1 MATNN
6 DIARASLDLAKK
18 MFKEFTGTTIEMAR
32 ELIQLEDTLN
42 AISSDIPKAED
53 EKVKIDTPLEKK
65 VAEPVINK
73 VSSKAVLPI
82 DDSDDLPF

>member
-6 DIARASLDLAKK
+6 DIARACLDLAKK

-42 AISSDIPKAED
+42 AISSDIPKTED
-53 EKVKIDTPLEKK
+53 DKVNVSTPEKK

-73 VSSKAVLPI
+73 IKSTPTKPI
-82 DDSDDLPF
+82 EEDEPLPF

>member
-42 AISSDIPKAED
+42 AISFDLPKAEN
-53 EKVKIDTPLEKK
+53 EKVNVSTPEKK

>member
-53 EKVKIDTPLEKK
+53 
-65 VAEPVINK
+65 
-73 VSSKAVLPI
+73 
-82 DDSDDLPF
+82 